1 MDLKLKIINYSDNIS
16 TNELN
21 DCLILLPKKY
31 KDLDTKVIIFDTFSR
46 YIFHSLKHLNFIY
59 FFGGIIEYVLNYFY
73 PTAELGCYNI
83 GSRTI
88 YIFENR
94 ILEMLEKK
102 LSTLPHMT
110 NYNEFKDYLTIE
122 QINSCKFSWSK
133 YVLLDCIVHELTH
146 AIQHKENRFP
156 SRLKYLVSK
165 WSTIAIEFEAVSN
178 SIDIFNTNHENFL
191 NILKVNGIKNSHS
204 LNPLNISYT
213 FNIKI
218 G

>member
-1 MDLKLKIINYSDNIS
+1 MNLNLNIINYSNSIS

-31 KDLDTKVIIFDTFSR
+31 KDLNTKIIIFDTFSR
-46 YIFHSLKHLNFIY
+46 YIFYSLRHFNFIY
-59 FFGGIIEYVLNYFY
+59 FFGGIIEFVINYFY
-73 PTAELGCYNI
+73 PSTELGCYNI

-94 ILEMLEKK
+94 ILEMLENK
-102 LSTLPHMT
+102 LSTLPNKA
-110 NYNEFKDYLTIE
+110 NYNKFKDYITSK
-122 QINSCKFSWSK
+122 QINYYKFSWSK

-146 AIQHKENRFP
+146 AIQHKEKRLP
-156 SRLKYLVSK
+156 SRFKYLVSK
-165 WSTIAIEFEAVSN
+165 WSTVDIEFEAVSN
-178 SIDIFNTNHENFL
+178 SIDIFNTNHTNFL
-191 NILKVNGIKNSHS
+191 NILGVTGIKSSHS
-204 LNPLNISYT
+204 LYPLNINYK